1 MQMNLMISRKFVLSA
16 ALAATVAI
24 ASGGL
29 AQDGPVT
36 KLEVLGR
43 ALRLEPAW
51 RAGYHQE
58 YVPAGMTLG
67 EEVAGTVW
75 VAWPDR
81 AHFRAGEPLDRIMGL
96 EGRRVRLVDLGTPSC
111 DDHVLNDAEW
121 ARIPLAA
128 VLDPRTAVDH
138 FTIVDRGSDGLTL
151 IPREPGGV
159 ARVDVRLGEDDLP
172 NRVVIVDPAG
182 SRNTLDFE
190 DWQPASPP
198 SDGGWLPAPPT
209 GVDCLED

>member
-1 MQMNLMISRKFVLSA
+1 MQMNHLISKNFVSKA
-16 ALAATVAI
+16 VLAATLAI

-51 RAGYHQE
+51 TATYHQE
-58 YVPAGMTLG
+58 YLPAGMTLG
-67 EEVAGTVW
+67 EEVEGTVW

-111 DDHVLNDAEW
+111 DDHVLNDDEW

-128 VLDPRTAVDH
+128 VLDPRAAIDH
-138 FTIVDRGSDGLTL
+138 FTIVDRGSEGLTL

-159 ARVDVRLGEDDLP
+159 ARVDVQFGADDLP
-172 NRVVIVDPAG
+172 RRVVIVDPAG
-182 SRNTLDFE
+182 SRNTLDF
-190 DWQPASPP
+190 DGWRPASPP
-198 SDGGWLPAPPT
+198 SQCGWLPAPPA